1 MWLVGVTVCVVFFLG
16 GETKVAKGRTRKKKK
31 KGREEEETKENYIIK
46 LTKDPLMGLG
56 NDPSGD
62 RN

>member
-31 KGREEEETKENYIIK
+31 KRKRRGRNKRK
-46 LTKDPLMGLG
+46 LYYKIDKGSLDGPW
-56 NDPSGD
+56 
-62 RN
+62 